1 MMGGSRSSSVAAA
14 GDAGNGILQRKLQRA
29 YQDNELLLSEA
40 MSFPFPGKIQG
51 TEGSDFLR

>member
-1 MMGGSRSSSVAAA
+1 LRTTNEDPLSPLTAEFTDVHFLR
-14 GDAGNGILQRKLQRA
+14 D
-29 YQDNELLLSEA
+29 ELLLSEA